1 MNKLFT
7 YILLSLV
14 AYPVCGSDLMYL
26 DPINIGIIN
35 TSSDEFAPSW
45 NQYTSTLF
53 LTSNKSGKEK
63 LYTST
68 KNADGFFESADYLDN
83 PINKIHDNVSF
94 INFISEDKAYF
105 STFLFDGIK
114 AKLQLFYTNYKKKAW
129 TEGFIVEEFTTDRF
143 VGHSS
148 ISDDGNQLAFTTQ
161 SAEGDLDIMISYRLE
176 DGTWREP
183 IPLEIMNSTGD
194 EITPHFASDD
204 TLYFASNG
212 QGGPGGYDIYFSVKS
227 EGNWQRPSPLY
238 EINTEYDESDVS
250 ILPNGDIVFASN
262 RPGGKGGLDLWL
274 ANSNRVL
281 INKPESQPLA
291 IDIQS
296 YVSNIVVNNNYEYVN
311 LPISS
316 IFYLQDS
323 TKELQDKFFSYKK
336 MVDIQKITTVE
347 ESYYNS
353 LNYIGYMMSKMKSSK
368 LKITAVYPGQLEL
381 DNSNE
386 KNSKYYADLNI
397 IKVRDF
403 LTSSFGIAESRISYD
418 YDFYNDVN
426 RKPAILLTSNEPELF
441 SQIEIRED
449 NLELQQKFLPI
460 DVKIEPQINL
470 SNWLAIIEISDEKSI
485 IYENNKDKDRLTIDL
500 MKYKQQLFESDNL
513 NLTIR
518 AFNFNGDSTFKT
530 ITHRIEHHYS
540 KKPKLVKE
548 ADKYYDYHY
557 LLSSLDTNIE
567 SNSYKS
573 SVEKIYSSITMCK
586 SIEITYNQNKKLA
599 ESLKSKLQSKI
610 TSNQLN
616 VKLIKSSGIVND
628 KVIDDNLIL
637 VKVEKF
643 ASRSSNN

>member
-14 AYPVCGSDLMYL
+14 AYPLCGSDLMYL
-26 DPINIGIIN
+26 DPINIGVLN
-35 TSSDEFAPSW
+35 TSSDDFAPSW
-45 NQYTSTLF
+45 NPYTSTLF

-63 LYTST
+63 LYTSST
-68 KNADGFFESADYLDN
+68 NADGFFEAADYLDN

-129 TEGFIVEEFTTDRF
+129 TEGFIVEEFTSDKF

-148 ISDDGNQLAFTTQ
+148 ISKDGNQLAFTTQ
-161 SAEGDLDIMISYRLE
+161 SVEGDLDIMISYRLE

-194 EITPHFASDD
+194 EITPQFASDD

-212 QGGPGGYDIYFSVKS
+212 QGGPGGYDIFFSVKS

-238 EINTEYDESDVS
+238 EINTEYDESDVC
-250 ILPNGDIVFASN
+250 ILSNGDIVFASN

-281 INKPESQPLA
+281 VNKLESQPLA
-291 IDIQS
+291 IDLQS
-296 YVSNIVVNNNYEYVN
+296 YVNNIVVNNNYQYIN

-323 TKELQDKFFSYKK
+323 TKELQDKFFKYKK

-353 LNYIGYMMSKMKSSK
+353 LNYIGYMMSKLKSSK

-381 DNSNE
+381 DNTNE

-403 LTSSFGIAESRISYD
+403 LSSAFGIAESRISYD
-418 YDFYNDVN
+418 YDFYNDAN
-426 RKPAILLTSNEPELF
+426 RKPAILLSSNEPELF

-470 SNWLAIIEISDEKSI
+470 SHWLAIIEISDEKSI

-500 MKYKQQLFESDNL
+500 MKYKQQLFDSDNL

-530 ITHRIEHHYS
+530 ISHRIEHHYS

-573 SVEKIYSSITMCK
+573 SVEKIYNSITMCK
-586 SIEITYNQNKKLA
+586 SIEITYSQNKKLA

-616 VKLIKSSGIVND
+616 VKLVKSSGIVND

-643 ASRSSNN
+643 ASRSPNN

>member
-1 MNKLFT
+1 MNKIFT

-14 AYPVCGSDLMYL
+14 AYPMCGSDLMYL
-26 DPINIGIIN
+26 DPINIGILN

-63 LYTST
+63 LYTTT
-68 KNADGFFESADYLDN
+68 KNADGFFEAADYLDN

-105 STFLFDGIK
+105 STFLFDGVK
-114 AKLQLFYTNYKKKAW
+114 SKLQLFYTNFKKKAW
-129 TEGFIVEEFTTDRF
+129 TEGFIVEEFTSEKF
-143 VGHSS
+143 VGHNS
-148 ISDDGNQLAFTTQ
+148 ISNDGNQLAFTTQ
-161 SAEGDLDIMISYRLE
+161 SFEGDLDIMISYRLE

-274 ANSNRVL
+274 ANTNRVL
-281 INKPESQPLA
+281 VNKPESQPLA
-291 IDIQS
+291 IDLQS
-296 YVSNIVVNNNYEYVN
+296 YVNNIVVNNNYQYVN

-323 TKELQDKFFSYKK
+323 TKELQNKFFNYKK
-336 MVDIQKITTVE
+336 MVDLQKITTVE

-381 DNSNE
+381 DNTNE

-403 LTSSFGIAESRISYD
+403 LSSAFGIAESRISYD
-418 YDFYNDVN
+418 YDFYNDAN
-426 RKPAILLTSNEPELF
+426 RKPAILLSSNEPELF

-485 IYENNKDKDRLTIDL
+485 VYENNKDKDRLTIDL
-500 MKYKQQLFESDNL
+500 MKYKQQLFDSDNL

-530 ITHRIEHHYS
+530 ISHRIEHHYS

-616 VKLIKSSGIVND
+616 VKLVKSSGIVND

-643 ASRSSNN
+643 TNRSSNN